1 MPMSLLVWSALAFAT
16 YSAYLGLA
24 PWLRRRPVRITFPV
38 HASVLAVAL
47 GPALTVW
54 AFGWVRGTVVPTALA
69 VFTVA
74 FFVVAFAF
82 TWITWRGVHEFHGA
96 TAAAFREAWR
106 AALAQLGRAH
116 EVRERGSGR
125 VERLVLDDPSNR
137 VEVHL
142 RSGTLRG
149 FGAAGTAS
157 AVEAMERYF
166 AAHDTA
172 VDHADTVVHV
182 VPAVVLLAFVV
193 AQVAP

>member
-96 TAAAFREAWR
+96 TAAAGGVLGHMCDAGGWQALVGDVAIVRQR
-106 AALAQLGRAH
+106 AAALWPGRP
-116 EVRERGSGR
+116 
-125 VERLVLDDPSNR
+125 LVLLGHSMGSVLSLSALERDDAGYAAAVATPAP
-137 VEVHL
+137 V
-142 RSGTLRG
+142 RSVRT
-149 FGAAGTAS
+149 
-157 AVEAMERYF
+157 
-166 AAHDTA
+166 
-172 VDHADTVVHV
+172 
-182 VPAVVLLAFVV
+182 
-193 AQVAP
+193 Q